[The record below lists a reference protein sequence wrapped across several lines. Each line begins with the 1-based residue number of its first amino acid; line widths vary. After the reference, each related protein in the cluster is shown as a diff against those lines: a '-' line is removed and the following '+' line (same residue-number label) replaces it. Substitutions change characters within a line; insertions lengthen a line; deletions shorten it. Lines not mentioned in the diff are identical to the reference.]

1 MSQRILVV
9 NGPNLN
15 LLGTRQPEIY
25 GRGSLQDLEAAIRR
39 RAAVYENV
47 TLQFFQSNSEGQLL
61 DWLHAEGPAS
71 TGVILNA
78 GAYSH
83 TSIALRDA
91 ISGLQLKVIEVHI
104 SNTQAREPFRHH
116 SLLAAVCVGSIQGI
130 GLFGYE
136 AALEALCGPTAA

>member
-1 MSQRILVV
+1 MPQHILVV

-15 LLGTRQPEIY
+15 LLGTRQPEVY
-25 GRGSLQDLEAAIRR
+25 GHASLQDLETSLRR
-39 RAAVYENV
+39 RAESYNDV
-47 TLQFFQSNSEGQLL
+47 TLQFFQSNSEGELL

-104 SNTQAREPFRHH
+104 SNTQARERFRHH
-116 SLLAAVCVGSIQGI
+116 SQLAAVCMGSIQGL

-136 AALEALCGPTAA
+136 AALEALCGTAAP

>member
-1 MSQRILVV
+1 MSQHILVV

-15 LLGTRQPEIY
+15 LLGIREPQIY
-25 GRGSLQDLEAAIRR
+25 GRATLKDLETRIRQ
-39 RAAVYENV
+39 RASTYEEV
-47 TLQFFQSNSEGQLL
+47 TLQFFQSNSEGELL
-61 DWLHAEGPAS
+61 DWLHANGPAS

-78 GAYSH
+78 GALSH

-104 SNTQAREPFRHH
+104 SNTHAREPFRQH
-116 SLLAAVCVGSIQGI
+116 SMLAEVCVGCILGL

-136 AALEALCGPTAA
+136 AALEALCGTTAA